1 MSEKSKAQVVVERL
15 LARADQAD
23 LTAHSK
29 FCRDPSIPVRD
40 YSFDGV
46 DMREAADLITLQA
59 TTIAEQAGEIERRVW
74 RLIDDAPADTDL
86 LLGWWQEWPSRKW
99 QTQVGFAHST
109 KGGWWHGQAT
119 HWMHLPEPAALLSEL
134 GERGE

>member
-1 MSEKSKAQVVVERL
+1 MPTSEESKAQGVTNAERYATKADELSRDGEGRELAWWTGLAAL
-15 LARADQAD
+15 LR
-23 LTAHSK
+23 
-29 FCRDPSIPVRD
+29 
-40 YSFDGV
+40 
-46 DMREAADLITLQA
+46 LQA

-119 HWMHLPEPAALLSEL
+119 HWMHLPEPADLLSEL